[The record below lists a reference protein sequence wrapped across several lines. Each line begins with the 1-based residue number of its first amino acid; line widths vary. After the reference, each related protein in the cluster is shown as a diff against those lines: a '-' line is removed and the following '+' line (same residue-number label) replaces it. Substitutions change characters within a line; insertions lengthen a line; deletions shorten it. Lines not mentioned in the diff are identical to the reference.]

1 MPISPSP
8 SPSPSLAATPAP
20 QWWLRSP
27 PSHPPPPPP
36 PRNNYVIA
44 ALAVFCTI
52 FLLLSYFR
60 VRIRLCCSNNN
71 SRVSRDGA
79 QRRRLDEANTYDPC
93 LQIYSR
99 RLEYSITQSLPISQ
113 FKHKDKEEGPE
124 ATPSALYAWGNSK
137 KRTGLN
143 ICPIALMP
151 FT

>member
-44 ALAVFCTI
+44 ALAVFCSI

-71 SRVSRDGA
+71 SRFSRDGRSSTETA
-79 QRRRLDEANTYDPC
+79 GRGQHP
-93 LQIYSR
+93 
-99 RLEYSITQSLPISQ
+99 
-113 FKHKDKEEGPE
+113 
-124 ATPSALYAWGNSK
+124 
-137 KRTGLN
+137 
-143 ICPIALMP
+143 
-151 FT
+151 